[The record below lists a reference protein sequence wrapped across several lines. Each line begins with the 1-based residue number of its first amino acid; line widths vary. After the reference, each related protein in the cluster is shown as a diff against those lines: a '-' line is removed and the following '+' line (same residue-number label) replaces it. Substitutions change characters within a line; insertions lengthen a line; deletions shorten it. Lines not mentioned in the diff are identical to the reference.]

1 MEGQLCVNALNV
13 NNLSFQV
20 YSTYIIS
27 QLNKKSFKDKSFTHS
42 IPRLLRMSIHMML
55 ATKIINLTN
64 IFHHHHKLCQLSHQ
78 YHIDKLVKRSK
89 FEN

>member
-13 NNLSFQV
+13 NNLAFQV

-64 IFHHHHKLCQLSHQ
+64 IYLS
-78 YHIDKLVKRSK
+78 DTDFATWL
-89 FEN
+89 E